1 MYRHPIQRRRVA
13 VALALTYVLTLQA
26 ACGAST
32 LSKLHDRLNQVA
44 KSLNAAA
51 KTNHS
56 FYEGGVYGAVG
67 SEPAIAIRA
76 KAATAIHDANEKL
89 ILALNLAQQL
99 TPATFEQGK
108 LAVLSALADAAAGL
122 HTGNQKIDLVLQS
135 VATLINQAVVLIEA
149 FKSADLRYALPEI
162 RTWQIQEVNA
172 WAS

>member
-1 MYRHPIQRRRVA
+1 MRQILIAIFLVA
-13 VALALTYVLTLQA
+13 AVLNQ

-51 KTNHS
+51 KTNHA
-56 FYEGGVYGAVG
+56 FYEGGVYGTVG
-67 SEPAIAIRA
+67 SDGAIQIRQ
-76 KAATAIHDANEKL
+76 KAATTIHDANEKL

-122 HTGNQKIDLVLQS
+122 HVGNQKIDLVLQS
-135 VATLINQAVVLIEA
+135 VATIINQAVVLIEA
-149 FKSADLRYALPEI
+149 FKSADLRIVVPEI
-162 RTWQIQEVNA
+162 RTWQIAEV
-172 WAS
+172 SV